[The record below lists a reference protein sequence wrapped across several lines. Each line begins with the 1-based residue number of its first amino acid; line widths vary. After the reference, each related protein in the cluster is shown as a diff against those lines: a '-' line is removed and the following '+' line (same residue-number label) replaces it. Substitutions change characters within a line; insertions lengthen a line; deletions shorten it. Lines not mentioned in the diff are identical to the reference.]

1 MMSALM
7 AGQLIAGARPITL
20 WSGLLPGF
28 GLIRDASWFQA
39 IACGWRL
46 WGGEGGVSGRM
57 PCYLPA
63 FIANDMQKGHDKP
76 DRIGNKDASAA
87 FAQLFP

>member
-1 MMSALM
+1 MSALM
-7 AGQLIAGARPITL
+7 AA
-20 WSGLLPGF
+20 SYLPGRTDNAAIWIAT
-28 GLIRDASWFQA
+28 GLRPDMRHIA
-39 IACGWRL
+39 ISGYCLRTVL
-46 WGGEGGVSGRM
+46 WVGEGGASRRM